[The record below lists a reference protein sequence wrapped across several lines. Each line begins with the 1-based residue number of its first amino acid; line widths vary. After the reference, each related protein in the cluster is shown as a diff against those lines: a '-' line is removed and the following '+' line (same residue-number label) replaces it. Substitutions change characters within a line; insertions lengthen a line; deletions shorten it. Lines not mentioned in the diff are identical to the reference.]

1 MIKSLKVLFATT
13 RVIRPESLKTQKQK
27 NKNKKQTN
35 KTTKKGIYFSCI
47 KLLQSY
53 VCMVT
58 ISCSLRHQWVGH
70 HLNLQSITNKP
81 THSTQTGWVEHGVQA
96 NGHLAAPPPG
106 QPPKSL
112 LMHLRMLASGVAMTK
127 WKWNCKQTLLLGAMY
142 WTKARGIEIASFA
155 SFHDLVS
162 SPLHSSL

>member
-1 MIKSLKVLFATT
+1 M
-13 RVIRPESLKTQKQK
+13 
-27 NKNKKQTN
+27 
-35 KTTKKGIYFSCI
+35 KKGINFSCI

-96 NGHLAAPPPG
+96 NGHLAAPPPSRATA
-106 QPPKSL
+106 KNFVDAFEDASL
-112 LMHLRMLASGVAMTK
+112 GR
-127 WKWNCKQTLLLGAMY
+127 C
-142 WTKARGIEIASFA
+142 
-155 SFHDLVS
+155 HDEMKVKL
-162 SPLHSSL
+162 